1 MKFHT
6 AESRENAIPD
16 NLCKAEYKDDEVHQ
30 IHNSIK
36 DRITYSHIIHLAS
49 GLICYGVPHLRCP

>member
-6 AESRENAIPD
+6 AESRENAIFSKSPD

-49 GLICYGVPHLRCP
+49 GLIC